1 MEAAEQRRDE
11 VRELVGLALRE
22 TSRAAGGIHRTHRGI
37 SDRVFRTVGLFT
49 GRAATPVKVVHDAI
63 TDGVY
68 STVQATTTTAATVG
82 EAVAD
87 LPLAAP
93 PSQTRFG
100 SEVIAAVTG
109 LIGDDLVKQRSL
121 LAEQGMSL
129 RVDGAPVAPADVAD
143 AYPDATG
150 SIAVFVHGLMET
162 EHAFRLGEA
171 PHYGDVVAAQG
182 FTPVYLRYN
191 TGRHI
196 SVNGRALS
204 ALLERLVERWPVP
217 VDRIVLIGHSMGGL
231 VLRSAADW
239 ARRNDHYWVGGVTAT
254 VSLGTPHLG
263 APLETLAHYGS
274 AALARFP
281 ETAAFG
287 SLLRRRSAGIRDLRG
302 GSLVDE
308 DWSGRDPDALGA
320 AVAAEVPLLDG
331 VDHYFV
337 SATVTRSPRNPVGR
351 VVGDGL
357 VLYSS
362 ARGEQRARRIGFD
375 PSNGLHLGRAHHFT
389 LLHDPAVAEK
399 LAAWLA

>member
-1 MEAAEQRRDE
+1 MEAVDQRRDE

-22 TSRAAGGIHRTHRGI
+22 TGRAAEGIHRTHRGI
-37 SDRVFRTVGLFT
+37 SDRVFQTVGFFT
-49 GRAATPVKVVHDAI
+49 GRAATPVKVIHDAI

-68 STVQATTTTAATVG
+68 RTVQATATTAATVG
-82 EAVAD
+82 EAAAD

-109 LIGDDLVKQRSL
+109 LIGDELAEQRSL
-121 LAEQGMSL
+121 LAEQSMTVRVAGM
-129 RVDGAPVAPADVAD
+129 PVAPADVA
-143 AYPDATG
+143 AAHPGATG
-150 SIAVFVHGLMET
+150 RIAVFVHGLMET
-162 EHAFRLGEA
+162 EHAFRLGEG
-171 PHYGDVVAAQG
+171 PHYGDVVASQG

-204 ALLERLVERWPVP
+204 SLVGQVVENWPVP
-217 VDRIVLIGHSMGGL
+217 VERIVLIGHSMGGL

-239 ARRNDHYWVGGVTAT
+239 ARRHGDYWVSGVSTT

-274 AALARFP
+274 AALCRVP

-308 DWSGRDPDALGA
+308 DWTGRDPDALGA
-320 AVAAEVPLLDG
+320 AIAAEVPLLDG

-337 SATVTRSPRNPVGR
+337 SATVTRSPWHPMGR

-357 VLYSS
+357 VLHPS
-362 ARGEQRARRIGFD
+362 ARGEHRARRIGFD
-375 PSNGLHLGRAHHFT
+375 PTNGFHLGRAHHFT
-389 LLHDPAVAEK
+389 LLHHPSVADR
-399 LAAWLA
+399 LVGWLG